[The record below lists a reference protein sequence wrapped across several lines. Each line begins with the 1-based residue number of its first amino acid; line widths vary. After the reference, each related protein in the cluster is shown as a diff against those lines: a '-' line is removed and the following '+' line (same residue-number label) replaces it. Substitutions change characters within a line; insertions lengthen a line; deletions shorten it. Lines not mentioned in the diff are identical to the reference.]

1 MAFNS
6 AFGMLRTKEQLGYV
20 VSAHARKTA
29 GGVWGMSVVVQSSVA
44 LPEVLEKRCEAWL
57 VAFRQELND
66 MTPEEIAQEVSAVVA
81 QLMEKDSKMS
91 QEIGRVWGEILNN
104 EGLTL
109 ELSVPEFDRVKYL
122 AAELVTLDDDDD
134 DDILAGSTGVQPRSA
149 EIARCI

>member
-1 MAFNS
+1 
-6 AFGMLRTKEQLGYV
+6 
-20 VSAHARKTA
+20 
-29 GGVWGMSVVVQSSVA
+29 MSVVVQSSVA
-44 LPEVLEKRCEAWL
+44 LPEVLEKRYEAWL

-122 AAELVTLDDDDD
+122 AAELITLDDDDD
-134 DDILAGSTGVQPRSA
+134 DDDTLAGSTGVQPKSS
-149 EIARCI
+149 EIARCIWFTRIE

>member
-1 MAFNS
+1 
-6 AFGMLRTKEQLGYV
+6 
-20 VSAHARKTA
+20 
-29 GGVWGMSVVVQSSVA
+29 MSVVVQSSVA
-44 LPEVLEKRCEAWL
+44 LPEVLEKRYEAWL

-109 ELSVPEFDRVKYL
+109 ELSVPELDRVKYL
-122 AAELVTLDDDDD
+122 AAELITLDDNDDD
-134 DDILAGSTGVQPRSA
+134 SLAGSTGVQPRSA